1 MMQQIF
7 MHVIPFVEGSTSQD
21 LHVTS
26 NLGRYLTDEE
36 IVRFRLLSHSIR
48 ELEGDKSSEARA
60 FLIVQLKRREELGYV
75 VPGDFGIPGMPE
87 DLLGSA
93 LGWYTADPG
102 AIEVENEKR
111 IIAQGGQYN
120 PADLML
126 PFADDDDEV
135 QTACHII
142 GAVRDALPVSKDSLE
157 TVRTFLGAARLR
169 STDLKPM
176 EREAFDN
183 VDMLLSALVD
193 QLEKRGWVVLV
204 ES

>member
-1 MMQQIF
+1 MTQQIF

-21 LHVTS
+21 MHVTS

-60 FLIVQLKRREELGYV
+60 FLIVQRKRREELGYV

-93 LGWYTADPG
+93 LYWYTADPG
-102 AIEVENEKR
+102 RIEAQNEKR

-120 PADLML
+120 PDDLML
-126 PFADDDDEV
+126 PFDSDDDEV
-135 QTACHII
+135 KAACHII
-142 GAVRDALPVSKDSLE
+142 GAVRNALPVSKHSLE
-157 TVRTFLGAARLR
+157 TARTFLGAARLR
-169 STDLKPM
+169 FAGLEPL

-183 VDMLLSALVD
+183 VDRLLSALVD
-193 QLEKRGWVVLV
+193 QLEKRDWVVLV

>member
-1 MMQQIF
+1 MTQQIF

-21 LHVTS
+21 MHVTS

-48 ELEGDKSSEARA
+48 ELEQDRSAEARA
-60 FLIVQLKRREELGYV
+60 FLAVQCKRREELGYV

-93 LGWYTADPG
+93 LYWYTADPG
-102 AIEVENEKR
+102 MIEAQNAKR
-111 IIAQGGQYN
+111 ILAQGGQYN
-120 PADLML
+120 PDDLML
-126 PFADDDDEV
+126 PFDSDDEV
-135 QTACHII
+135 KAACHII
-142 GAVRDALPVSKDSLE
+142 GAVRDVLPVSKDSLE
-157 TVRTFLGAARLR
+157 TARTFLGAARLR
-169 STDLKPM
+169 FAGLEPM

-193 QLEKRGWVVLV
+193 QLEKRDWVALV